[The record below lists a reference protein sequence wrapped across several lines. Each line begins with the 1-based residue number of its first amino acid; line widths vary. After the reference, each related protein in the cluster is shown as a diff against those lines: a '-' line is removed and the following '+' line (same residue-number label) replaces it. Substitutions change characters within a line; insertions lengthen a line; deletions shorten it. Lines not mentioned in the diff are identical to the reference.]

1 MTTVEQQ
8 LKTAPETAHGT
19 ARYDA
24 RRTWTPV
31 CAYTDLIPELGVAAL
46 AGGEQIAVFR
56 AFDGSLFAVGN
67 RDPYSG
73 ACVMSRGI
81 AGTRGDEPFVATPM
95 HKQAF
100 SLVTGICLDDPG
112 TALPTYP
119 IRVSNGTVEVS
130 VE

>member
-1 MTTVEQQ
+1 MTIVEPQVQ
-8 LKTAPETAHGT
+8 AATETELKTTPD
-19 ARYDA
+19 DA

-31 CAYTDLIPELGVAAL
+31 CAHTDLIPELGVAAL
-46 AGGEQIAVFR
+46 VGGEQVAVFR
-56 AFDGSLFAVGN
+56 AFDGRLFAVGN

-100 SLVTGICLDDPG
+100 SLITGVCLDDLG

-119 IRVSNGTVEVS
+119 IRVTNGTVEVS